1 MSDFK
6 ILDTNHTSFTVSDLD
21 ATLAYFRDV
30 LGFAVTPKL
39 PRGPNV
45 VRDVTGIE
53 GAEITVAFVDAPGHR
68 IELIEYA
75 APADRS
81 RIAARPCDT
90 GATHIAF
97 DVDDIDAAIA
107 ASANAGFAPLG
118 TVAITDAGPNKGGR
132 IVYLR
137 NADGLAIELI
147 QKPRALALRP
157 PQPSVGAGE
166 PRAKGFCREL

>member
-6 ILDTNHTSFTVSDLD
+6 ILGTNHTSFTVSDLD

-30 LGFAVTPKL
+30 LGFAATPKL

-147 QKPRALALRP
+147 QKPRA
-157 PQPSVGAGE
+157 
-166 PRAKGFCREL
+166 